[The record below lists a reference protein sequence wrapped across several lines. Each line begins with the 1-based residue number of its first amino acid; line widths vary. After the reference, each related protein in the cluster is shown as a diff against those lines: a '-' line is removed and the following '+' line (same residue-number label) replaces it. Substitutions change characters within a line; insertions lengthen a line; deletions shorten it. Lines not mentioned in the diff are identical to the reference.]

1 MRCKACAAWVCS
13 MLAAVAPSAAMPI
26 EPWKSV
32 ADVSEVVV
40 RVHWVSV
47 GELKAVARTYGKRPE
62 NEPSGFSVLRLDRAT
77 GRYVCEIY
85 LRQRPARVED
95 RATAFLGH
103 EIAHCL
109 GFSHE

>member
-1 MRCKACAAWVCS
+1 
-13 MLAAVAPSAAMPI
+13 MLVAPLAAMPI
-26 EPWKSV
+26 ELWKSV
-32 ADVSEVVV
+32 ADVSEVAV
-40 RVHWVSV
+40 RVHWVSI

-62 NEPSGFSVLRLDRAT
+62 NETSGFSVLRLDRAT

-85 LRQRPARVED
+85 LRQQPARLQD

-103 EIAHCL
+103 EMAHCL